1 MKNLFLLLISTA
13 ITSFGIVTVNS
24 DRYVTSSLIGSL
36 NEVTIAYA
44 QETKSNL
51 PSNFFSFQVLKILQL
66 GNWLEK
72 KETKIFKTISNF
84 YMFDVRTK

>member
-51 PSNFFSFQVLKILQL
+51 PSNFFFFSGSKNIAVRELV
-66 GNWLEK
+66 GK
-72 KETKIFKTISNF
+72 KRNKNI
-84 YMFDVRTK
+84 